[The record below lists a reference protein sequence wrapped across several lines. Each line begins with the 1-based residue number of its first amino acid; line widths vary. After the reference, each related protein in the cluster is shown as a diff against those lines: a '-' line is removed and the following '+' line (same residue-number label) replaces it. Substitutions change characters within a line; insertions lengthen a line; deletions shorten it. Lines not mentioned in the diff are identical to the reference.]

1 MERQDRSGCSAEQ
14 DVAVRDAHGAL
25 SGTSRGAATAAG
37 TVTGVTTWGVTA
49 AAGASAVLAASET
62 AYRLRKAADAATLVW
77 LGVSALRS
85 SSRPAPESA
94 YGSAEVP
101 GLSAS
106 LRRSYAGGPLTNL
119 LKPKTGVL

>member
-37 TVTGVTTWGVTA
+37 TVTGVPSWGGTA
-49 AAGASAVLAASET
+49 AAGASAVLAARET

-77 LGVSALRS
+77 LGVSALHS
-85 SSRPAPESA
+85 SFRAAPESA
-94 YGSAEVP
+94 YGSAAAL

-106 LRRSYAGGPLTNL
+106 LRRSYTGGLPTNL
-119 LKPKTGVL
+119 LNPKTGAF